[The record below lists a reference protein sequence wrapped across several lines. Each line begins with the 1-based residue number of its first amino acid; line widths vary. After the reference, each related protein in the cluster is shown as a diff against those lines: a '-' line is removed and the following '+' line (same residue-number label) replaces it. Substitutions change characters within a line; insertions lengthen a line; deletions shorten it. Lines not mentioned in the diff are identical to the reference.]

1 MNFFDEST
9 PLHFCNDD
17 KAWAIIKDLD
27 FEDIKKIRYAEVH
40 KHYTAEYVGKNTPSV
55 MFLLIVLMSDHT
67 EISADFIK
75 AISEECY
82 PWISEI
88 KFYNPSNFTY
98 IHGDSILTVKRIKQS
113 DGSMCPFVVATPGK
127 PAPAVS

>member
-1 MNFFDEST
+1 MSFFDESI
-9 PLHFCNDD
+9 PQHLCNDE

-27 FEDIKKIRYAEVH
+27 FEDVKKIRYAEVY
-40 KHYTAEYVGKNTPSV
+40 KHYIVEYVDKNTPSV

-67 EISADFIK
+67 EISTDFIK

-88 KFYNPSNFTY
+88 RFYNPSNCT
-98 IHGDSILTVKRIKQS
+98 HVHDDSILRVKRIKQS
-113 DGSMCPFVVATPGK
+113 DGSTCPSVVARLDK
-127 PAPAVS
+127 PVPAVS